1 LCGKIEGV
9 LIERRGKMMHIAKG
23 WNGKLV
29 IMDNEVLPK
38 DGLVQ
43 FFASGEVYCMG
54 LTNIAIGNV
63 AGRLNRELKTGDT
76 IAESDIEWFNDAAK
90 AMFVGAIIEKD
101 IAEYIK
107 SKD

>member
-1 LCGKIEGV
+1 
-9 LIERRGKMMHIAKG
+9 MDIAKG

-43 FFASGEVYCMG
+43 FFASGEIYCMG
-54 LTNIAIGNV
+54 LTNAAIGNV
-63 AGRLNRELKTGDT
+63 AGRLNREFKTGDT
-76 IAESDIEWFNDAAK
+76 IAEADIEWFNEAARS
-90 AMFVGAIIEKD
+90 MFVGLTIEED
-101 IAEYIK
+101 TADYIK